1 MRLLFVCTGNT
12 CRSPLAEAIARK
24 VAVERGLGDVDVA
37 SAGTSAWDGAPA
49 SDGALL
55 VGMERRLDLSGHR
68 AQSLTRR
75 LVDGSDLIL
84 AMGPHHLDRIEALGD
99 SSKAFLLADFA
110 SHGASGFTQPAV
122 EALHRDNAAGSCRS
136 VTRPASP
143 LMSSCYVRV
152 FIRPFRLIKDIT
164 IATRDGIIAGMPA

>member
-84 AMGPHHLDRIEALGD
+84 AMGPHHLDRIEALGG

-110 SHGASGFTQPAV
+110 SHGASG
-122 EALHRDNAAGSCRS
+122 R
-136 VTRPASP
+136 ASSDP
-143 LMSSCYVRV
+143 IGGELDVYRATADELEREIRRV
-152 FIRPFRLIKDIT
+152 FDRIT
-164 IATRDGIIAGMPA
+164 AERAPDAP